1 MVLDTES
8 ESVSHSVL
16 SDSLWPHRLYSS
28 PGSSAHG
35 ILQARILDKVAI
47 SFLKGSSWP
56 RDWTQVSHI
65 AGRLF
70 TNWANREV
78 LSIIIIFISEGK
90 TLML

>member
-16 SDSLWPHRLYSS
+16 SDSLWPHGLYSS
-28 PGSSAHG
+28 PGSSAMEFSRQEYWTRFPFPSPGDLPDLG
-35 ILQARILDKVAI
+35 IEPRSPTLQA
-47 SFLKGSSWP
+47 
-56 RDWTQVSHI
+56 
-65 AGRLF
+65 LF

-90 TLML
+90 TPML